1 MQWRTLGH
9 TGARVSAV
17 SLGTEYLINR
27 PREHVVA
34 VIHEAIARGIN
45 YFDLFYAQPAFRDDM
60 GAAFAGRREGVM
72 LTAHLGAIG
81 RDDQYDRTRDVKVAE
96 PYFLDYLKRY
106 DTDYVD
112 VLFIHNVNS
121 PEEYEEAMNGG
132 LLESALRY
140 RDQGKARWIGFS
152 GHWVSTSLAA
162 VRSGVVDV
170 LMFPINLAGHAVAG
184 RKELYQECAA
194 RGVGLVAMKPYGGG
208 RLLRP
213 ERAAEVKSGYLG
225 AGEGTTSLQ
234 WRVAITPAQ
243 CLSYV
248 LTQPGLSTVVPGC
261 KDLAELEAALA
272 VLEATAA
279 ERDYSPVLADF
290 AEYAE
295 GECVYCNHC
304 LPCPSS
310 IDVGE
315 TIRLLDE
322 ANGHPSEAQ
331 RAAYAALP
339 APASDCSECG
349 ACADRC
355 PFGVDTPALIAQAA
369 GLYE

>member
-1 MQWRTLGH
+1 MQYRALGR
-9 TGARVSAV
+9 TGANVSTV

-27 PREHVVA
+27 PREHVVG
-34 VIHEAIARGIN
+34 VIHEAIDRGFN
-45 YFDLFYAQPAFRDDM
+45 YFDLFFAQPAFRDNM
-60 GAAFAGRREGVM
+60 GAAFAGRRDKAM
-72 LTAHLGAIG
+72 LAAHLGATE
-81 RDDQYDRTRDVKVAE
+81 RDGQHDRTRDVKVAE
-96 PYFLDYLKRY
+96 PFFLDFLQRY
-106 DTDYVD
+106 HTDYVD
-112 VLFIHNVNS
+112 VLFVHNVNS
-121 PEEYEEAMNGG
+121 PQEYDEAVNGG
-132 LLESALRY
+132 LVEMARRY
-140 RDQGKARWIGFS
+140 RAEGKARWLGFS
-152 GHWVSTSLAA
+152 GHWVSTSLEA
-162 VRSGVVDV
+162 VRSGLFDV

-225 AGEGTTSLQ
+225 AGDGMTALQ
-234 WRVAITPAQ
+234 WRVPITPVQ

-248 LTQPGLSTVVPGC
+248 LTQPGVSTVVPGC
-261 KDLAELEAALA
+261 KDVPELEAALA
-272 VLEATAA
+272 VLEASAA

-290 AEYAE
+290 ADYRE

-304 LPCPSS
+304 LPCPSG

-322 ANGHPSEAQ
+322 AAGRPSPAQ

-339 APASDCSECG
+339 APASDCTECA

-355 PFGVDTPALIAQAA
+355 PFGVDTPALIAAA
-369 GLYE
+369 AALFE